1 MNDMHFAGGPG
12 RRWVRWCA
20 ALAGAAALA
29 SSAGSASAAPSESAT
44 AAIRRGNDKLR
55 ELLAQKADTQAE
67 KDRVAQQINRELSG
81 LFDID
86 FLAQRALVDHW
97 AKMTAKQRKD
107 AQSALRSI
115 IERNYL
121 SQLRGNLNYRT
132 EYVSEQA
139 QGEDVLVKT
148 VIHAERG
155 GRPAHISV
163 DYRLKPEGNSWRI
176 YDVITED
183 VSVLQ
188 NYRAQFNRIIAK
200 DGVDGLIA
208 RMRARLKKGNTVES
222 PASDEE

>member
-1 MNDMHFAGGPG
+1 MRFPG
-12 RRWVRWCA
+12 RKAVWCGL
-20 ALAGAAALA
+20 ALAAALA
-29 SSAGSASAAPSESAT
+29 ASAGVAAAAPGESAV

-55 ELLAQKADTQAE
+55 ELLAQKADTEAE
-67 KDRVAQQINRELSG
+67 RERIAEQISRELRG

-107 AQSALRSI
+107 VQAALRAI
-115 IERNYL
+115 IEKNYL

-132 EYVSEQA
+132 EYLGQEDK
-139 QGEDVLVKT
+139 GEDVLVKT
-148 VIHAERG
+148 VILAEKA
-155 GRPAHISV
+155 GRPTRISV
-163 DYRLKPEGNSWRI
+163 DYRLRPEGNAWRV

-200 DGVDGLIA
+200 EGVDGLIA
-208 RMRARLKKGNTVES
+208 RMHARLKKGGAAPEVKSAE
-222 PASDEE
+222 